1 MKKNNSVVVKTLTVV
16 SIVLAVLKLL
26 GVINLS
32 WWIILLPFIVGL
44 ALNIVALLLLG
55 GVYVLNYIKEKKIK
69 RINS

>member
-1 MKKNNSVVVKTLTVV
+1 MKKNNGVVVKTLTVV

-55 GVYVLNYIKEKKIK
+55 GAYVLNYRKEKKSK
-69 RINS
+69 E